1 MGRRMGTLPV
11 LLGMAV
17 IAVSVSLAVMG
28 VIPFN
33 LAPFYRAGRRL
44 GRCLSSKGAHGECK
58 NGKGG

>member
-17 IAVSVSLAVMG
+17 IAVSVSLSVMG

-33 LAPFYRAGRRL
+33 LAPFYRADRRL
-44 GRCLSSKGAHGECK
+44 GRCLGSKGAHGECK